1 MRISKKSPG
10 SNLSGLKAAK
20 DWRLGLLAHRGLG
33 HRARAN
39 ATGAHGK
46 GAHAAVGELVTH
58 ALQIGIE
65 AALGLDV
72 GVAHKIADLGLF
84 AAKDAFLAHTFLR
97 ICKKTVRF
105 KCGIKLGPRRK

>member
-1 MRISKKSPG
+1 MQKSPG

-20 DWRLGLLAHRGLG
+20 DGRLGLLTHRGFG
-33 HRARAN
+33 HRARTQ
-39 ATGAHGK
+39 ATGAHRK

-65 AALGLDV
+65 ATLGLNV

-97 ICKKTVRF
+97 ICKKIVHF
-105 KCGIKLGPRRK
+105 KCGIKQGPRRKR